1 MRPTYGPAE
10 ETLRPHTAAELML
23 TSSSSM
29 QNGLAQGNARPAPAV
44 PVLEPGARELEL
56 AAHRL

>member
-1 MRPTYGPAE
+1 MRTRRR
-10 ETLRPHTAAELML
+10 TLRPHTAAELML

-44 PVLEPGARELEL
+44 PVMEPGAQELEL

>member
-1 MRPTYGPAE
+1 MRTRRR
-10 ETLRPHTAAELML
+10 TLRPHTAAELML

-29 QNGLAQGNARPAPAV
+29 QNGLAQCNARPAPAV
-44 PVLEPGARELEL
+44 LVMEPGAQELEL